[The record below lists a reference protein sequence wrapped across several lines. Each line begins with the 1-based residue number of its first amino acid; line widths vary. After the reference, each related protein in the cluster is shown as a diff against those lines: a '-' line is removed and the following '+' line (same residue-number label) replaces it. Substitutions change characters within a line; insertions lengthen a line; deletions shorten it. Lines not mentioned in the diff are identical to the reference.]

1 MEKLE
6 LSNYKKLEGIS
17 IKDDWKIESVTES
30 ARLYRIGLQ
39 KDGYKPIKW
48 KLQRYPSPDGEYFLE
63 TEDSCYPMFDYELNL
78 VGIIFAME
86 VELEDVYK
94 MRWIRN
100 GNGVVLG

>member
-17 IKDDWKIESVTES
+17 MEDDWKIESVTES
-30 ARLYRIGLQ
+30 ARLYRIELQ

-63 TEDSCYPMFDYELNL
+63 TEDSCFPMLEWELNL
-78 VGIIFAME
+78 RGIIFVME
-86 VELEDVYK
+86 NQMEDVYK